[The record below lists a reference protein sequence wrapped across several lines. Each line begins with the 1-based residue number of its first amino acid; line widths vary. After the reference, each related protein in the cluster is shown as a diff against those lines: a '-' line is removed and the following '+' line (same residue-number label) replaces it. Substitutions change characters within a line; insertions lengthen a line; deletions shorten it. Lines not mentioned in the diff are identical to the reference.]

1 MEKKIFSLLALV
13 LVLIPALQA
22 QTAYDNKLKS
32 LYKNTVPQIDPAEV
46 KRKKEEGKQII
57 ILDTRSPEE
66 YAVSHLP
73 DAKFVDY
80 KRFKTEN
87 VEHID
92 KNAEVV
98 VYCTVGYRSERIGE
112 KLLDMGFTNV
122 KNLYGGIFQWAN
134 EEGPLLNKNNQPT
147 DSVHTYSRSWSSWLQ
162 RGIKVY

>member
-13 LVLIPALQA
+13 FILIPALQA
-22 QTAYDNKLKS
+22 QTAYDKKLES

-66 YAVSHLP
+66 FAVSHLP

-80 KRFKTEN
+80 KRFKAED
-87 VEHID
+87 VQDID

-112 KLLDMGFTNV
+112 KLLDMGFTDV

-134 EEGPLLNKNNQPT
+134 EERPLLNKNDQPT

-162 RGIKVY
+162 HGIKVY

>member
-32 LYKNTVPQIDPAEV
+32 LYKNTVPQIDPVEV

-134 EEGPLLNKNNQPT
+134 EERPLLNKNNQPT

>member
-66 YAVSHLP
+66 YGVSHLP
-73 DAKFVDY
+73 EAKFVDY
-80 KRFKTEN
+80 KRFKTED
-87 VEHID
+87 VQHID

-134 EEGPLLNKNNQPT
+134 EERPLLNKNNQPT

>member
-13 LVLIPALQA
+13 FILIPALQA
-22 QTAYDNKLKS
+22 QTAYDKKLES

-46 KRKKEEGKQII
+46 KRKKEWGKQII

-66 YAVSHLP
+66 FAVSHLP

-80 KRFKTEN
+80 KRFKAED
-87 VEHID
+87 VQDID

-112 KLLDMGFTNV
+112 KLLDMGFTDV

-134 EEGPLLNKNNQPT
+134 EERPLLNKNDQPT

-162 RGIKVY
+162 HGIKVY